1 MATSILI
8 KDLPDK
14 IFKEIVKEQQDHQLK
29 YSTIISQSNA
39 VIKMLRD
46 YIKCK
51 NENNFRA
58 EQ

>member
-51 NENNFRA
+51 NDNNFRA